1 MMKRWFFRVVLMAAI
16 AALGVGM
23 AAAGDAAVPRIG
35 KEDVKA
41 GLGAAD
47 TSIID
52 VRAAGDWKE
61 SKLKIKG
68 AVRED
73 PDELGGWV
81 SRYPKDRTLILY
93 CA

>member
-1 MMKRWFFRVVLMAAI
+1 MMKRWFFRFVLMTAM
-16 AALGVGM
+16 AALWVAV
-23 AAAGDAAVPRIG
+23 AAAGDAAAPRIT

-41 GLGAAD
+41 RLGAPD

-52 VRAAGDWKE
+52 VRTVSDWKE

-73 PDELGGWV
+73 PNEVIGWA

>member
-1 MMKRWFFRVVLMAAI
+1 MLKQWFLRVVLMTAMAS
-16 AALGVGM
+16 LWVGM
-23 AAAGDAAVPRIG
+23 AAAGDDGVPRIG

-41 GLGAAD
+41 RLGATD

-52 VRAAGDWKE
+52 VRTISDWKE

-73 PDELGGWV
+73 PENAVGWA

>member
-1 MMKRWFFRVVLMAAI
+1 MKRWFFRVVLIAAM
-16 AALGVGM
+16 AALGAGM
-23 AAAGDAAVPRIG
+23 AAAGDAAAPRIG

-52 VRAAGDWKE
+52 VRAVSDWKE

-73 PDELGGWV
+73 PNNVDGWA
-81 SRYPKDRTLILY
+81 SRYPKDRALILY

>member
-1 MMKRWFFRVVLMAAI
+1 MLKRWFFRVVLMTAL
-16 AALGVGM
+16 AALGAGL
-23 AAAGDAAVPRIG
+23 AAAGDDAPRIG
-35 KEDVKA
+35 KDDVKA
-41 GLGAAD
+41 GLGKAD

-52 VRAAGDWKE
+52 VRAPSDWKE

-68 AVRED
+68 AARED
-73 PDELGGWV
+73 PGDVEKWA

>member
-1 MMKRWFFRVVLMAAI
+1 MMKRWFFRVVLMAAM
-16 AALGVGM
+16 AALGVGV
-23 AAAGDAAVPRIG
+23 AAAGDAAAPRIV

-41 GLGAAD
+41 RFGAAD

-52 VRAAGDWKE
+52 VRTVSDWKE

-68 AVRED
+68 AVWED
-73 PDELGGWV
+73 PSEVDGWA

>member
-1 MMKRWFFRVVLMAAI
+1 MLKRWLFRILLMTAM
-16 AALGVGM
+16 AALGAG
-23 AAAGDAAVPRIG
+23 AAWANGDDAPRIG
-35 KEDVKA
+35 KEAVKA
-41 GLGAAD
+41 MLGKKD

-52 VRAAGDWKE
+52 VRTISDWKE

-73 PDELGGWV
+73 PLEVESWA

>member
-1 MMKRWFFRVVLMAAI
+1 MMKRWFFRFVLMTAM
-16 AALGVGM
+16 AALWV
-23 AAAGDAAVPRIG
+23 AVASAGDAAAPRIT
-35 KEDVKA
+35 KEDAKA
-41 GLGAAD
+41 RLGAPD

-52 VRAAGDWKE
+52 VRTVSDWKE

-73 PDELGGWV
+73 PNEVIGWA

>member
-1 MMKRWFFRVVLMAAI
+1 MTAMT
-16 AALGVGM
+16 ALWAGL
-23 AAAGDAAVPRIG
+23 AAAGDEAPRIG
-35 KEDVKA
+35 KDEAKA

-52 VRAAGDWKE
+52 VRAASDWKE

-73 PDELGGWV
+73 PGEVESWA

>member
-1 MMKRWFFRVVLMAAI
+1 MLKRWFFRVVLMTAL
-16 AALGVGM
+16 AALGAGV
-23 AAAGDAAVPRIG
+23 ATAGDDAPRIG
-35 KEDVKA
+35 KDDVKA
-41 GLGAAD
+41 RLGAAD

-73 PDELGGWV
+73 PGEAGSWA

>member
-1 MMKRWFFRVVLMAAI
+1 MLKRWFFRLVLVTAM
-16 AALGVGM
+16 AALGAGV
-23 AAAGDAAVPRIG
+23 ATAGDEAPRIG

-41 GLGAAD
+41 RLGTAD

-52 VRAAGDWKE
+52 VRAVGDWKE

-73 PDELGGWV
+73 PNDVNSWA